1 MNTKEIEGFK
11 GRLSAERAELEE
23 ELSSI
28 STKDT
33 ASPGGRDATSGD
45 LEVDTADDN
54 EVADKFEEI
63 EENTGIADKLEKQLS
78 EVKAALD
85 RIAKGKYGICE
96 VSGEPIEIKRLE
108 ANPSARTCVKHSKS
122 EI

>member
-1 MNTKEIEGFK
+1 MDTKDTEKFK
-11 GRLSAERAELEE
+11 SRLLAEKTELEE

-28 STKDT
+28 STKDN

-45 LEVDTADDN
+45 LEIDTADDN

-63 EENTGIADKLEKQLS
+63 EENTGITDKLEKELA

-96 VSGEPIEIKRLE
+96 VSGEPIETKRLE
-108 ANPSARTCVKHSKS
+108 ANPSARTCIKHSH
-122 EI
+122 